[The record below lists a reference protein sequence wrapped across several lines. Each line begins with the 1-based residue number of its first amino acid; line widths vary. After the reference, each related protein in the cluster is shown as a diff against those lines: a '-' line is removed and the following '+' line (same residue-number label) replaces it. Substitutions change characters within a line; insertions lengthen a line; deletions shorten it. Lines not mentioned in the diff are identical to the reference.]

1 MLHRSRKLSDNLFA
15 YIWSGQGNNA
25 HTYLFPNVLSGE
37 RPHVIVDPGLL
48 VDEMYEGCFDSL
60 TDAMGHDGFNME
72 DIGLIINT
80 HTHPDHC
87 QATET
92 IVDKSTRTNGK
103 GKINKAVVAITKEA
117 DDYYRVAGERM
128 FNMFGMK
135 VVKLDPHPGAFARLH
150 LPLLA
155 GQEGPDN
162 RRPGVQRQRRPNGL
176 PRRQHH
182 HAEAEHREG
191 LAIGRRVSPPRPLH
205 RDGQHSRR

>member
-1 MLHRSRKLSDNLFA
+1 MLHRSRKLFDNLFC
-15 YIWSGQGNNA
+15 YIWSGHGNNS
-25 HTYLFPNVLSGE
+25 HTYLFPNVLRGE
-37 RPHVIVDPGLL
+37 RPHVIVDPGF
-48 VDEMYEGCFDSL
+48 VVNETYEDCLNSL
-60 TDAMGHDGFNME
+60 TDAMGNDGFKME

-92 IVDKSTRTNGK
+92 IVERSTRTDGK
-103 GKINKAVVAITKEA
+103 GKINKAIVAITKEA

-135 VVKLDPHPGAFARLH
+135 VVKLDPLIYLAEGDLSLGRDEKQVNLTVYSHPGAFARLH

-162 RRPGVQRQRRPNGL
+162 G
-176 PRRQHH
+176 
-182 HAEAEHREG
+182 
-191 LAIGRRVSPPRPLH
+191 
-205 RDGQHSRR
+205 